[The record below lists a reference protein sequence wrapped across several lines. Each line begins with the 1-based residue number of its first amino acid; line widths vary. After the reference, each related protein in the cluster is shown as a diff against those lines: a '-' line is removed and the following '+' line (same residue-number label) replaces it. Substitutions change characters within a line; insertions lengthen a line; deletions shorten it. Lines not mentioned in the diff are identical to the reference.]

1 MSKQSGITLSYFI
14 LMIFCLVSAENLFA
28 HCEVPCGIYDDEMRF
43 TMLREDIQT
52 IEKAMQQVSS
62 LSTEPSPNW
71 NQIVRWVMTKETH
84 ADKIS
89 DTVTEYFLKQRI
101 KPVEPLEKAEYQK
114 YLEKLILLHKI
125 MVTSMKCKQTLDLEN
140 VRALNKL
147 VDDFYKAYFGTD
159 ADPQLEHH

>member
-1 MSKQSGITLSYFI
+1 MFKRYFTIAPLAVLITVLLQSTI
-14 LMIFCLVSAENLFA
+14 LFA

-52 IEKAMQQVSS
+52 IDKAMQQISA
-62 LSTEPSPNW
+62 LSTEATPNW

-89 DTVTEYFLKQRI
+89 ETVTEYFLKQRI
-101 KPVEPLEKAEYQK
+101 M
-114 YLEKLILLHKI
+114 LHKI

-140 VRALNKL
+140 VKALNKL

-159 ADPQLEHH
+159 ADPQHEHQ